1 MASTMNNSLEL
12 AVDGAVELDEVCD
25 EMSTAPRAQTSA
37 SDGQRRQRWQAL
49 DRLLAV
55 SFGAISPAYLF
66 TSFPLDR

>member
-25 EMSTAPRAQTSA
+25 EMSTAQREQTIAADEQS
-37 SDGQRRQRWQAL
+37 RQRWQAL
-49 DRLLAV
+49 DRLLEV

-66 TSFPLDR
+66 NSFPLDR